1 MTRSA
6 EDALRQKLSEG
17 SSERA
22 RLPFPQPWDPQP
34 VDPKAF
40 GRRVA
45 AELFDE
51 YVKESQERAKRK
63 KR

>member
-17 SSERA
+17 NSERA
-22 RLPFPQPWDPQP
+22 RSPFPQP

-51 YVKESQERAKRK
+51 YVKESQERAKREE
-63 KR
+63 R

>member
-1 MTRSA
+1 MTRST
-6 EDALRQKLSEG
+6 EDALRQELSKE
-17 SSERA
+17 SAERS
-22 RLPFPQPWDPQP
+22 RSPFPQP

-51 YVKESQERAKRK
+51 YLKESQERAKRK

>member
-6 EDALRQKLSEG
+6 EDALRQKLAGRSAP
-17 SSERA
+17 RA
-22 RLPFPQPWDPQP
+22 PSPFPQP

-45 AELFDE
+45 TELFDQ

-63 KR
+63 ER

>member
-1 MTRSA
+1 MTKNA

-17 SSERA
+17 SVKGA
-22 RLPFPQPWDPQP
+22 RSPFPQPL
-34 VDPKAF
+34 DPKAF

>member
-22 RLPFPQPWDPQP
+22 RSPFPQP

-63 KR
+63 ER

>member
-1 MTRSA
+1 MTRST
-6 EDALRQKLSEG
+6 EDALRQELSKA
-17 SSERA
+17 SADRERS
-22 RLPFPQPWDPQP
+22 PFPQP

>member
-17 SSERA
+17 SAKIERSP
-22 RLPFPQPWDPQP
+22 LPQPMDPR
-34 VDPKAF
+34 AF
-40 GRRVA
+40 GRRVS

-51 YVKESQERAKRK
+51 YLEESQERAR
-63 KR
+63 RIER

>member
-1 MTRSA
+1 MTTSA
-6 EDALRQKLSEG
+6 EDALRRKLAG
-17 SSERA
+17 GGADRA
-22 RLPFPQPWDPQP
+22 RSPFPQP

-45 AELFDE
+45 TELFDE
-51 YVKESQERAKRK
+51 YVKESQERARRK

>member
-1 MTRSA
+1 MTNSA
-6 EDALRQKLSEG
+6 EDALRKKLPDG
-17 SSERA
+17 SAKRA
-22 RLPFPQPWDPQP
+22 RSPFPQP

-63 KR
+63 NR

>member
-22 RLPFPQPWDPQP
+22 CSPFPQP

-63 KR
+63 ER

>member
-1 MTRSA
+1 MTKSA

-17 SSERA
+17 SAKRVRS
-22 RLPFPQPWDPQP
+22 PFPQPMDPR
-34 VDPKAF
+34 AF

-51 YVKESQERAKRK
+51 YVKESQERAKHE

>member
-1 MTRSA
+1 MTRST
-6 EDALRQKLSEG
+6 EDALRQELSKE
-17 SSERA
+17 SAERA
-22 RLPFPQPWDPQP
+22 RSPFPQP

-63 KR
+63 KS

>member
-17 SSERA
+17 SAKRVRS
-22 RLPFPQPWDPQP
+22 PFPQPMDPR
-34 VDPKAF
+34 AI

-45 AELFDE
+45 TELFDE
-51 YVKESQERAKRK
+51 YVKESLGRAKSKER
-63 KR
+63 

>member
-1 MTRSA
+1 MTRIA
-6 EDALRQKLSEG
+6 EDALRQNLSEETVKG
-17 SSERA
+17 A
-22 RLPFPQPWDPQP
+22 RSPFPQP

-45 AELFDE
+45 AELFEE

>member
-1 MTRSA
+1 MTKTD
-6 EDALRQKLSEG
+6 EDALRQKLSDG
-17 SSERA
+17 SAKRTRS
-22 RLPFPQPWDPQP
+22 PFPQPL
-34 VDPKAF
+34 DPKAF

-45 AELFDE
+45 AELFEE

>member
-1 MTRSA
+1 MTTSA
-6 EDALRQKLSEG
+6 EDALRRKLAG
-17 SSERA
+17 GGADRA
-22 RLPFPQPWDPQP
+22 PSPFPQP

-45 AELFDE
+45 TELFDE
-51 YVKESQERAKRK
+51 YVKESQERARRK

>member
-6 EDALRQKLSEG
+6 EDALRQKLAEG
-17 SSERA
+17 SADRA
-22 RLPFPQPWDPQP
+22 RSPFPQPL
-34 VDPKAF
+34 DPKAF

-51 YVKESQERAKRK
+51 YLKESQERAKRK